1 LDWVPL
7 DHPGSPITGLKP
19 DHICQGPRVGGHAH
33 TLQASGRVGVLAPGR
48 WWWSPSQS
56 ETEGC
61 VSRGGGAVGVWLQ
74 LVALRCPAPAP
85 SRVSAAPV
93 PGRGDTQSAL
103 VLCGG
108 GCQPRAR
115 GPARSPGDVASTQ
128 TAGEQKGPFSRRT
141 PRELKPL
148 CGKESLSCE
157 QPCCLQSVSQSFL
170 LAEPLG
176 PKHDGG
182 CAHPPFTVPTVR
194 LDPPPRGGEG
204 ETSRQSPSAP
214 DPPPP
219 PVH

>member
-1 LDWVPL
+1 M
-7 DHPGSPITGLKP
+7 
-19 DHICQGPRVGGHAH
+19 
-33 TLQASGRVGVLAPGR
+33 
-48 WWWSPSQS
+48 
-56 ETEGC
+56 
-61 VSRGGGAVGVWLQ
+61 SRGGGAVGVWLQ

-194 LDPPPRGGEG
+194 LDPQPRGGEG